1 MVEKQQ
7 QVVEKLID
15 DPAVENI
22 ASFVVSMAVM
32 PPQYRSLANYLKT
45 LDQRD
50 SRIDE
55 IIPRLQA
62 RVASIAGITLYL
74 QPTRLNY

>member
-22 ASFVVSMAVM
+22 ASFVGIDGSNA
-32 PPQYRSLANYLKT
+32 T
-45 LDQRD
+45 LNTG
-50 SRIDE
+50 
-55 IIPRLQA
+55 RLQ
-62 RVASIAGITLYL
+62 ITLKPSINVIHALMKLFLVYKHESHLL
-74 QPTRLNY
+74 QVLHSIYNPHKT